1 MYVPTGKSHMLIL
14 ISVSG
19 FGHAAQHII
28 VQDQMTL
35 AVHRELY
42 CAQLRKSC
50 STAKL
55 SQSSA
60 G

>member
-1 MYVPTGKSHMLIL
+1 MYVPIGKSCMLIL
-14 ISVSG
+14 INVS
-19 FGHAAQHII
+19 AAQHII

-42 CAQLRKSC
+42 FAQLPKSC